1 MFLGMLSRWRKIK
14 RKVRG
19 KKGFTLVEIVVVLI
33 IVGITVVPLSRLS
46 VKNLVSGGRYAIMT
60 RAIFYA
66 EGVME
71 HILADYNSS
80 DTDPGGV
87 GGYDNVCANWY
98 GPPSDCPSE
107 FSAYVDISAENTLD
121 GVNYV
126 VVTVT
131 VSGPEI
137 SDVTLTTWIV
147 DTN

>member
-1 MFLGMLSRWRKIK
+1 MFLGMLGRWRKIG
-14 RKVRG
+14 RKVRD
-19 KKGFTLVEIVVVLI
+19 KKGFTLVEIVIVLI
-33 IVGITVVPLSRLS
+33 VVGITVVPLSRLS

-71 HILADYNSS
+71 HILADYNSP
-80 DTDPGGV
+80 DTDPGDV
-87 GGYDNVCANWY
+87 GGYDNVQTNWY
-98 GPPSDCPSE
+98 GPAPDCPAE
-107 FSAYVDISAENTLD
+107 FSGYVDISVENTLN

-131 VSGPEI
+131 VSGAEI